1 MTIGNIP
8 RCPPSVCGQPNKVTV
23 SGCMCACA
31 HVCVRE
37 LVAHDVCVRKCVCVF
52 VSGGRLTGRVSV
64 YTNTLFPDIHDTL
77 S

>member
-37 LVAHDVCVRKCVCVF
+37 LVAHDVCVRKCVCVCVCQWWALDRPCQCVYEYF
-52 VSGGRLTGRVSV
+52 VPRHTRS
-64 YTNTLFPDIHDTL
+64 
-77 S
+77 